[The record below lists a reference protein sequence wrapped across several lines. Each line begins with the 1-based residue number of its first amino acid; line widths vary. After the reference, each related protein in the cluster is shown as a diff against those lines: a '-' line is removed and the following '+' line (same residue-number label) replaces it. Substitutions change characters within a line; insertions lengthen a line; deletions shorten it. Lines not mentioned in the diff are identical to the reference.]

1 MSYKETENVWLVC
14 LNCEAEFSLEEVF
27 SLDYEEEI
35 QTECPC
41 CNSHS
46 FRRCDS
52 YGIDRYDEDFKKMIV
67 ELYESK
73 KPIYEIKREYGLVD
87 ATIYRWINE
96 YGKIKTETGKNT
108 SNHEM
113 KKLKKENLKLKE
125 ELEILKKAIAIFTP
139 K

>member
-1 MSYKETENVWLVC
+1 MDTFN
-14 LNCEAEFSLEEVF
+14 
-27 SLDYEEEI
+27 EI
-35 QTECPC
+35 VSEMAK
-41 CNSHS
+41 
-46 FRRCDS
+46 RKV
-52 YGIDRYDEDFKKMIV
+52 YDEDFKKMIV

-73 KPIYEIKREYGLVD
+73 KPICEIKREYGLVD

-96 YGKIKTETGKNT
+96 YGKIKTETGEST

>member
-1 MSYKETENVWLVC
+1 MAKRKV
-14 LNCEAEFSLEEVF
+14 
-27 SLDYEEEI
+27 
-35 QTECPC
+35 
-41 CNSHS
+41 
-46 FRRCDS
+46 
-52 YGIDRYDEDFKKMIV
+52 YDEDFKKMIV

-73 KPIYEIKREYGLVD
+73 KPVCEIKREYGLVD

-96 YGKIKTETGKNT
+96 YGKIKTETGEST
-108 SNHEM
+108 SNYEM